1 MKIFAFRISEIEWR
15 ILFCVQNNS
24 KNTIIVFSVANLR
37 SQQEV
42 IRVNQENWSYSISN
56 ILSEKLPCLGDVVAV
71 VVEVFSVVGAVVS
84 G

>member
-1 MKIFAFRISEIEWR
+1 MKIFAFRISDWR
-15 ILFCVQNNS
+15 ILFCLQNIS

-42 IRVNQENWSYSISN
+42 KRVNQENWSYSISN
-56 ILSEKLPCLGDVVAV
+56 ILSDKLNCLGDVVAV